1 MNPPWL
7 QTSGDEIRLSL
18 RIQPRAS
25 RTEVA
30 GVMGDALK
38 IRVAAP
44 PVDDAANTA
53 LVRFLADKLNCPR
66 GAIRLV
72 RGRGGRQKLVAIQGV
87 PPAAAIAALAP

>member
-30 GVMGDALK
+30 GEMGDALK

-53 LVRFLADKLNCPR
+53 LVRFLADKLDCPR
-66 GAIRLV
+66 GAVRLV
-72 RGRGGRQKLVAIQGV
+72 RGRSGRQKLVAVQGV
-87 PPAAAIAALAP
+87 SPATAVAALTP